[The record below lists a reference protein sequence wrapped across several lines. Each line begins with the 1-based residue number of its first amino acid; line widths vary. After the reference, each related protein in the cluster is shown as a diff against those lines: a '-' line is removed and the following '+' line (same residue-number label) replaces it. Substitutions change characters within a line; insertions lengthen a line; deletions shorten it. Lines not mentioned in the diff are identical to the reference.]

1 MDQCKLLLGTIPG
14 RLKLA
19 YFPSGNPL
27 LVTPQ
32 LKEDK
37 KKRKFMAQ
45 AAYLHFDLKKWQPVK
60 IKHREKPK
68 SPLVAG
74 EIA

>member
-1 MDQCKLLLGTIPG
+1 MDQCKLLLGTLLG
-14 RLKLA
+14 WLKLA

-37 KKRKFMAQ
+37 KKEIYGASR
-45 AAYLHFDLKKWQPVK
+45 V
-60 IKHREKPK
+60 
-68 SPLVAG
+68 SPF
-74 EIA
+74 